1 MTHAPVARLRRRV
14 ARLTRLDE
22 RGVATAEYAVA
33 TAAGCGLAAVLI
45 KLLTSDWGEKLLK
58 LLYALIHT
66 YRGPPCGATPRG
78 RGGGGAPPPPP
89 TRGAR
94 RGFPAPRLAAPG
106 PSVVPS
112 PPRP

>member
-14 ARLTRLDE
+14 ARLDE

-58 LLYALIHT
+58 MLFELILKVI
-66 YRGPPCGATPRG
+66 GLP
-78 RGGGGAPPPPP
+78 
-89 TRGAR
+89 
-94 RGFPAPRLAAPG
+94 
-106 PSVVPS
+106 
-112 PPRP
+112 